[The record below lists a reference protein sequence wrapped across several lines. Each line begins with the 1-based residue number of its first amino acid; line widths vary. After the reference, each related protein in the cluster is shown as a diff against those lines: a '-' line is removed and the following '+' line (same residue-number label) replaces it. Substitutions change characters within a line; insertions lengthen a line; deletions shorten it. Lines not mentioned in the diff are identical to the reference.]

1 MQLKLDQ
8 DGFIDESL
16 VDEVRA
22 GLSTAG
28 NAVGPVNQRTLK
40 RNRQQFRELSAA
52 FAKQTEWADAQ
63 KMSAAILDDI
73 YLVTNKPT
81 IAWGI
86 DDVLLGLT
94 FTIGS
99 HEQFQ
104 GLDDATIIGMTADLL
119 ESLMYSGMVQPDLP
133 AAVTDDWVRDELVA
147 YRKELANQMV
157 ATDDSDEVRPNR
169 AIAPL
174 MANVA
179 TNATFQALSAD
190 VQRDMTDTL
199 LPLFIGMMQKIAHE
213 PVGKWTTVGLK
224 RILFNYFVPT
234 VVLTTDQ
241 ISALPDALTALIAS
255 TPVVAVDA
263 TDFAGTVQQLA
274 WQFEHEATYPG
285 YFSADKRVATA
296 AMAVGINLNDK
307 DALDVFADEY
317 WDSKAGQEKFVSI
330 GRGFGGL
337 WDYLE
342 NERLFQD
349 IKLKNQDA
357 RLFYQYMEPF
367 YIQSLDPDWEADY
380 DFERWQKTIA
390 HNTQLAVLDA
400 LYGRTKVQM
409 IKHIA
414 MAFGH
419 QSSDEVQHQVQIWLQ
434 QVNDLLGP
442 VLQLNDRNQVVFD
455 DKERLLRA
463 VQEELHPTELAKLP
477 VLMATTPAE
486 LREANHNQVDIFIE
500 KLQIQLGDVLEA
512 DQVRLGEEILD
523 NLTETAGGQWQMPLQ
538 KLSDEEFTK
547 LLSGELFGVL
557 TMRQAYFGLQI
568 IIAFLD
574 NSRALAELTKP
585 RFDEFVRLIKTM
597 QDQQVSQYLLDIA
610 ERMTLETPI

>member
-1 MQLKLDQ
+1 
-8 DGFIDESL
+8 
-16 VDEVRA
+16 
-22 GLSTAG
+22 
-28 NAVGPVNQRTLK
+28 
-40 RNRQQFRELSAA
+40 
-52 FAKQTEWADAQ
+52 
-63 KMSAAILDDI
+63 
-73 YLVTNKPT
+73 
-81 IAWGI
+81 
-86 DDVLLGLT
+86 
-94 FTIGS
+94 
-99 HEQFQ
+99 
-104 GLDDATIIGMTADLL
+104 
-119 ESLMYSGMVQPDLP
+119 
-133 AAVTDDWVRDELVA
+133 
-147 YRKELANQMV
+147 
-157 ATDDSDEVRPNR
+157 
-169 AIAPL
+169 
-174 MANVA
+174 
-179 TNATFQALSAD
+179 
-190 VQRDMTDTL
+190 
-199 LPLFIGMMQKIAHE
+199 
-213 PVGKWTTVGLK
+213 GKWTTTGLK

-234 VVLTTDQ
+234 VVLTIEQ
-241 ISALPDALTALIAS
+241 QQHLPDVIAMF
-255 TPVVAVDA
+255 VDA
-263 TDFAGTVQQLA
+263 NPTVTVDAPTFMTTAQQLA
-274 WQFEHEATYPG
+274 WQFEHEASYPG
-285 YFSADKRVATA
+285 YYSADKRVATVA
-296 AMAVGINLNDK
+296 TEAGISLD
-307 DALDVFADEY
+307 DQQALDKYADDY
-317 WDSKAGQEKFVSI
+317 WASKAGQEKFGAI

-349 IKLKNQDA
+349 IKLKSQDA

-434 QVNDLLGP
+434 QINDLLGP

-486 LREANHNQVDIFIE
+486 LRESNHNQVDIFIE

-512 DQVRLGEEILD
+512 DQVRLAEEILD
-523 NLTETAGGQWQMPLQ
+523 NLTETAGGQWQMSLQ

-547 LLSGELFGVL
+547 LLSSELFGVL

-610 ERMTLETPI
+610 ERLTLKTPI

>member
-8 DGFIDESL
+8 DGFIDEAL
-16 VDEVRA
+16 VDDVRA

-28 NAVGPVNQRTLK
+28 TALGPINKRTLK
-40 RNRQQFRELSAA
+40 RNRQQFRDLTAS
-52 FAKQTEWADAQ
+52 FAKQTEWVNAQ
-63 KMSAAILDDI
+63 QMSAAILDDV

-81 IAWGI
+81 IAW
-86 DDVLLGLT
+86 DVEDVLLGLT

-99 HEQFQ
+99 HDQFQ
-104 GLDDATIIGMTADLL
+104 ALDDETIIAFTADLL
-119 ESLMYSGMVQPDLP
+119 QFLALNGMAQVDLAPSLAEQ
-133 AAVTDDWVRDELVA
+133 WVIDELAA
-147 YRKELANQMV
+147 YRDNLANETLTDETSQTTDSIKPLLTKLASQPQFETLDGTIQESMV
-157 ATDDSDEVRPNR
+157 TT
-169 AIAPL
+169 
-174 MANVA
+174 M
-179 TNATFQALSAD
+179 
-190 VQRDMTDTL
+190 
-199 LPLFIGMMQKIAHE
+199 LPLFADMMREIAHE
-213 PVGKWTTVGLK
+213 PLGKWTTTGLK

-234 VVLTTDQ
+234 VVLTVEQ
-241 ISALPDALTALIAS
+241 QQHLPDVIAMFVDAN
-255 TPVVAVDA
+255 PAVAVDA
-263 TDFAGTVQQLA
+263 PTFMTTAQQLA
-274 WQFEHEATYPG
+274 WQFEHEASYPG
-285 YFSADKRVATA
+285 YYSADKRVATVA
-296 AMAVGINLNDK
+296 TESGISLNDQQ
-307 DALDVFADEY
+307 ALDEFADDY
-317 WDSKAGQEKFVSI
+317 WASKAGQEKFGAI

-349 IKLKNQDA
+349 IKLKSQDA

-390 HNTQLAVLDA
+390 HNTQLAVLDT

-434 QVNDLLGP
+434 QINDLLGP

-477 VLMATTPAE
+477 VLMAATPAE
-486 LREANHNQVDIFIE
+486 LRESNHNQVDIFIE

-512 DQVRLGEEILD
+512 DQVRLAEEILD
-523 NLTETAGGQWQMPLQ
+523 NLTETAGGQWQMSLQ

-547 LLSGELFGVL
+547 LLSSELFGVL

-585 RFDEFVRLIKTM
+585 RFDEFVRLIKTT

>member
-8 DGFIDESL
+8 DGFIDETL
-16 VDEVRA
+16 VDDVRA

-28 NAVGPVNQRTLK
+28 TALGPINKRTLK
-40 RNRQQFRELSAA
+40 RNRQQFRELTAS
-52 FAKQTEWADAQ
+52 FAKQTEWMNAQ
-63 KMSAAILDDI
+63 QMSAAILDDV

-81 IAWGI
+81 IAW
-86 DDVLLGLT
+86 DVEDVFLGLT

-99 HEQFQ
+99 HDQ
-104 GLDDATIIGMTADLL
+104 
-119 ESLMYSGMVQPDLP
+119 
-133 AAVTDDWVRDELVA
+133 
-147 YRKELANQMV
+147 
-157 ATDDSDEVRPNR
+157 
-169 AIAPL
+169 
-174 MANVA
+174 
-179 TNATFQALSAD
+179 FQALDDETIIAFTTDLLQFLALNGMAQVDLAPSLAEQWVVAELAAYRENLANESLAD
-190 VQRDMTDTL
+190 EASQTTDTIK
-199 LPLFIGMMQKIAHE
+199 PLFADMMREIAHE
-213 PVGKWTTVGLK
+213 PLGKWTTNGLK

-234 VVLTTDQ
+234 VVLTVEQ
-241 ISALPDALTALIAS
+241 QQNLPDVIAMFIDAN
-255 TPVVAVDA
+255 PAVAVDA
-263 TDFAGTVQQLA
+263 PTFMATAQQLA
-274 WQFEHEATYPG
+274 WQFEHEASYPG
-285 YFSADKRVATA
+285 YYSADKRVATVA
-296 AMAVGINLNDK
+296 TEAGISLNDQQ
-307 DALDVFADEY
+307 ALDEFANDY
-317 WDSKAGQEKFVSI
+317 WASKAGQEKFGAI

-400 LYGRTKVQM
+400 LYGRTKVEM

-419 QSSDEVQHQVQIWLQ
+419 QSADETHHQVQVWLQ
-434 QVNDLLGP
+434 QINDLLGT
-442 VLQLNDRNQVVFD
+442 VVELNDRGQVVFD
-455 DKERLLRA
+455 DKERLLQA
-463 VQEELHPTELAKLP
+463 VQKELHQTELAKLP

-486 LREANHNQVDIFIE
+486 LREDNHNQVDIFIE

-512 DQVRLGEEILD
+512 DQIRLAEEILD

-538 KLSDEEFTK
+538 ALSDENFTK
-547 LLSGELFGVL
+547 LLASELFGVL

-585 RFDEFVRLIKTM
+585 RFDEFVCLIKTM

>member
-1 MQLKLDQ
+1 M
-8 DGFIDESL
+8 
-16 VDEVRA
+16 
-22 GLSTAG
+22 
-28 NAVGPVNQRTLK
+28 
-40 RNRQQFRELSAA
+40 
-52 FAKQTEWADAQ
+52 
-63 KMSAAILDDI
+63 
-73 YLVTNKPT
+73 TNKPT
-81 IAWGI
+81 IAW
-86 DDVLLGLT
+86 DVEDVFLGLT

-99 HEQFQ
+99 HDQ
-104 GLDDATIIGMTADLL
+104 
-119 ESLMYSGMVQPDLP
+119 
-133 AAVTDDWVRDELVA
+133 
-147 YRKELANQMV
+147 
-157 ATDDSDEVRPNR
+157 
-169 AIAPL
+169 
-174 MANVA
+174 
-179 TNATFQALSAD
+179 FQALDDETIIAFTTDLLQFLALNGMTQVDLASNLAEQWVIDELAAYRENLANDSLAD
-190 VQRDMTDTL
+190 EASQTTDTIKPL
-199 LPLFIGMMQKIAHE
+199 LAKLATQSQFVALDSAVQESMVTTMLPLFADMMREIAHE
-213 PVGKWTTVGLK
+213 PLGKWTTNGLK

-234 VVLTTDQ
+234 VVLTVEQ
-241 ISALPDALTALIAS
+241 QQNLPDVIAMFIDAN
-255 TPVVAVDA
+255 PAVAVDA
-263 TDFAGTVQQLA
+263 PTVMATAQQLA
-274 WQFEHEATYPG
+274 WQFEHEASYPG
-285 YFSADKRVATA
+285 YYSADKRVATVA
-296 AMAVGINLNDK
+296 AEAGISLNDQQ
-307 DALDVFADEY
+307 ALDEFADDY
-317 WDSKAGQEKFVSI
+317 WASKAGQEKFGAI

-400 LYGRTKVQM
+400 LYGRTKVEM

-419 QSSDEVQHQVQIWLQ
+419 QSADETHHQVNVWLQ
-434 QVNDLLGP
+434 QINDLLGP
-442 VLQLNDRNQVVFD
+442 VVQLNDRGQVVFD
-455 DKERLLRA
+455 DKERLLQA
-463 VQEELHPTELAKLP
+463 VQKELHQTELAKLP

-486 LREANHNQVDIFIE
+486 LREDNHNQVDIFIE

-512 DQVRLGEEILD
+512 DQIRLAEEILD
-523 NLTETAGGQWQMPLQ
+523 NLTETGGGQWQMPLQ
-538 KLSDEEFTK
+538 ALSDENFTK
-547 LLSGELFGVL
+547 LLASELFGVL
-557 TMRQAYFGLQI
+557 SMRQAYFGLQI